1 MVCFG
6 SEKVVEVGELILGSV
21 LVPEN
26 ALVRFAVLGS
36 GEAVGMALGLV
47 FGVEDCGN
55 VNEAES
61 RLRATAEAVG
71 GSDSLCLGAP
81 STPLIE
87 QVLNDFWCPDCVVL
101 IPIERLLPPLPRRS
115 TYCRGELT
123 GGRTF
128 RVASLDGESGGVLGL

>member
-1 MVCFG
+1 MPLRMVF
-6 SEKVVEVGELILGSV
+6 E
-21 LVPEN
+21 
-26 ALVRFAVLGS
+26 
-36 GEAVGMALGLV
+36 
-47 FGVEDCGN
+47 VEDCGK

-71 GSDSLCLGAP
+71 GSESHCFGVP
-81 STPLIE
+81 SAPLIE
-87 QVLNDFWCPDCVVL
+87 QVLNDFWCPGCVVL

-128 RVASLDGESGGVLGL
+128 PAGLLAGEPGGVLGLCTFFGELDGGTVFSDFVVSIC